1 LTGAIL
7 ALDLATTLGWS
18 VSTFDK
24 KSIFG
29 SGSVSF
35 ALRRN
40 EDGGVRYLKCLR
52 FLNGLGDDC
61 GPFDEIVYE
70 DVRRHAGTTSAHV
83 YGGFK
88 GHMQSWA
95 ASKDIPCTPVGVG
108 VWKKSVIG
116 RGNALKPDVIKAVQR
131 LGYDP
136 IDDNEADAIALL
148 LYRLSDEFR

>member
-1 LTGAIL
+1 MTGAIL

-18 VSTFDK
+18 VSTFDRK
-24 KSIFG
+24 GIFG
-29 SGSVSF
+29 SGSKSF

-40 EDGGVRYLKCLR
+40 EDGGVRYLKFVH
-52 FLNGLGDDC
+52 FLNELRESC

-70 DVRRHAGTTSAHV
+70 DVRRHMGTTSAHV

-95 ASKDIPCTPVGVG
+95 SASQVRCTPVGVG
-108 VWKKSVIG
+108 VWKKAVVG
-116 RGNALKPDVIKAVQR
+116 RGNALKSDVIKAVER

-136 IDDNEADAIALL
+136 IDDNEADAIAIL
-148 LYRLSDEFR
+148 LYRLSDDFG